1 MNQLKYKSRL
11 EYSYSTPLLGRK
23 EHYFLEAFGNTAK
36 SAEKKVI
43 RMFEKKTENW
53 VCHKDKTH
61 PSNFIDCIKTFDP
74 KWSKEDVLDYCYK

>member
-1 MNQLKYKSRL
+1 MKQLKFKSRL

-23 EHYFLEAFGNTAK
+23 EHYFLEAFGSTAK

-43 RMFEKKTENW
+43 SMFEEKAKNW
-53 VCHKDKTH
+53 VSYSH

-74 KWSKEDVLDYCYK
+74 KWTKEDVLEYCYK

>member
-1 MNQLKYKSRL
+1 LKQLKYKSRL

-43 RMFEKKTENW
+43 SMFEEKAKNW
-53 VCHKDKTH
+53 VSYSH
-61 PSNFIDCIKTFDP
+61 PSYFIDCIKTFDP
-74 KWSKEDVLDYCYK
+74 KWSKKDVLEYCYK